1 MNRMIKSKA
10 TTATATATNTIAS
23 ALIKAVQINGYDYE
37 QQKVLL
43 DKLAISTQEAVDGY
57 GVVFYFADY
66 SAIECNDS
74 AKSFTEFYGA
84 RRDFAEI
91 AMRLQY
97 FNGCAADCPAYL
109 RSDFLAWLKENDAE

>member
-1 MNRMIKSKA
+1 MDRIIKSKA
-10 TTATATATNTIAS
+10 TTATATNTIAS
-23 ALIKAVQINGYDYE
+23 ALIKAVQVNGYDYE

-43 DKLAISTQEAVDGY
+43 DKLSLCTQEAIDGY

-66 SAIECNDS
+66 SAIECNDLT
-74 AKSFTEFYGA
+74 KSFTEFYGP

-91 AMRLQY
+91 AMRIQS

-109 RSDFLAWLKENDAE
+109 RSDILTWLRENDAE

>member
-1 MNRMIKSKA
+1 MNRVIKSKA
-10 TTATATATNTIAS
+10 TTATATNTIAS
-23 ALIKAVQINGYDYE
+23 ALIKAVQVNGYDYE

-43 DKLAISTQEAVDGY
+43 DKLAISTQEAFDGY

-97 FNGCAADCPAYL
+97 FNGCATDCPAYL
-109 RSDFLAWLKENDAE
+109 RNDLLTWLKENDAE

>member
-1 MNRMIKSKA
+1 MTRKA
-10 TTATATATNTIAS
+10 TTATATATIAS
-23 ALIKAVQINGYDYE
+23 ALIKAVQVNGYDYE

-43 DKLAISTQEAVDGY
+43 EKLSIYTQEAIDGH

-66 SAIECNDS
+66 SAIEFNDS

-91 AMRLQY
+91 AMRVQN
-97 FNGCAADCPAYL
+97 FSGIAADCPAYL
-109 RSDFLAWLKENDAE
+109 RSDFVKWLRENDAE